1 MFLLLPFLLG
11 IAVGAL
17 YCAPVGP
24 VNLEIVR
31 RGLAV
36 GFLAAFLVALGAVIG
51 DSFWAAVGI
60 LGSGLLMESLPLR
73 VAIGF
78 IGVLILLFLAWSA
91 YRASEQNP
99 DYRLSDPPR
108 KRVGFAVGAAL
119 SMANPFAVFFWLWL
133 AASGAMA
140 SVGVDSSHHIA
151 RVWFFIGLVAG
162 AILYGL
168 VLSGVV
174 AWSRRF
180 ISARL
185 MRKINIGAAIGL
197 LALAVVMTFRVL
209 RLVRRL

>member
-11 IAVGAL
+11 IAVGVL

-31 RGLAV
+31 RGLTV

-60 LGSGLLMESLPLR
+60 LGSGLLMGSIPLR
-73 VAIGF
+73 VVIGF
-78 IGVLILLFLAWSA
+78 IGVFILLFLAWSA
-91 YRASEQNP
+91 YRAGAQNP
-99 DYRLSDPPR
+99 DYHLMDPPR
-108 KRVGFAVGAAL
+108 KRIGFALGVAL

-140 SVGVDSSHHIA
+140 SVGVDSGHHVA
-151 RVWFFIGLVAG
+151 RVWFFVGLVAG
-162 AILYGL
+162 AILYGGAL
-168 VLSGVV
+168 AAIV

-180 ISARL
+180 ISPRL
-185 MRKINIGAAIGL
+185 MRRINVGAAIGL

-209 RLVRRL
+209 RLLRKM

>member
-11 IAVGAL
+11 IAVGVL

-31 RGLAV
+31 RGLTV

-60 LGSGLLMESLPLR
+60 LGSGLLMGSLLLR
-73 VAIGF
+73 VVIGF
-78 IGVLILLFLAWSA
+78 IGVLILLLLSWSA
-91 YRASEQNP
+91 YRAGAQNT
-99 DYRLSDPPR
+99 DYHLTDPPR
-108 KRVGFAVGAAL
+108 KRTGFVLGVAL

-140 SVGVDSSHHIA
+140 SVGVDISHHVA

-162 AILYGL
+162 AVIYGL
-168 VLSGVV
+168 ILSAIV

-180 ISARL
+180 ISPRT
-185 MRKINIGAAIGL
+185 MRRINVGAAIGL
-197 LALAVVMTFRVL
+197 LALAAVMTFRLL
-209 RLVRRL
+209 RLIRTM

>member
-31 RGLAV
+31 RGLTI
-36 GFLAAFLVALGAVIG
+36 GFVAAFLVALGSVIG

-60 LGSGLLMESLPLR
+60 LGSTLLMESIPLR

-78 IGVLILLFLAWSA
+78 VGVAILLYLAWSA
-91 YRASEQNP
+91 YRTAGQDP
-99 DYRLSDPPR
+99 DLHLSDPPR
-108 KRVGFAVGAAL
+108 RRMGFLVGAAL

-133 AASGAMA
+133 AASGAMS
-140 SVGVDSSHHIA
+140 SVGVDPSHHVA
-151 RVWFFIGLVAG
+151 RVWFFVGLVAG

-168 VLSGVV
+168 ALSAVV

-180 ISARL
+180 LSAHL
-185 MRKINIGAAIGL
+185 LRKINVGAAIGL

-209 RLVRRL
+209 RLLQRM

>member
-1 MFLLLPFLLG
+1 MFQVLPFLLG
-11 IAVGAL
+11 IAVGVL

-31 RGLAV
+31 RGLTV

-78 IGVLILLFLAWSA
+78 IGVLILLFLSWSA
-91 YRASEQNP
+91 FRASAANP
-99 DYRLSDPPR
+99 DYHLSDPPGTR
-108 KRVGFAVGAAL
+108 IGFAVGVAL

-140 SVGVDSSHHIA
+140 SAGVDSTHHVA
-151 RVWFFIGLVAG
+151 RVWFFVGLVAG

-168 VLSGVV
+168 ALSGLV

-185 MRKINIGAAIGL
+185 MRRINVGAAVGL
-197 LALAVVMTFRVL
+197 LALAVVMTFRIL
-209 RLVRRL
+209 RLVRRM

>member
-31 RGLAV
+31 RGLTI

-73 VAIGF
+73 VVIGF
-78 IGVLILLFLAWSA
+78 IGVLILLFLSWSA
-91 YRASEQNP
+91 FRASARNP

-108 KRVGFAVGAAL
+108 KRVGFAVGVAL

-151 RVWFFIGLVAG
+151 RVWFFTGLVAG

-168 VLSGVV
+168 ALSGIV

-180 ISARL
+180 ISAHL
-185 MRKINIGAAIGL
+185 MRKINIGAAVGL
-197 LALAVVMTFRVL
+197 LALAVVMTFRIL
-209 RLVRRL
+209 RLVRRM

>member
-11 IAVGAL
+11 IAVGVL

-31 RGLAV
+31 RGLTI
-36 GFLAAFLVALGAVIG
+36 GFLAAFLVALGSVIG

-73 VAIGF
+73 VVIGF
-78 IGVLILLFLAWSA
+78 IGVLILLYLAWSA
-91 YRASEQNP
+91 YHASTLNP
-99 DYRLSDPPR
+99 DYHLTDPPR
-108 KRVGFAVGAAL
+108 KRVGFAVGVAL

-140 SVGVDSSHHIA
+140 SVGVDSSHHVA
-151 RVWFFIGLVAG
+151 RVWFFIGLVTG
-162 AILYGL
+162 AIVYGL
-168 VLSGVV
+168 VLSGIV

-180 ISARL
+180 ISAQL
-185 MRKINIGAAIGL
+185 MRKINIGAALGL
-197 LALAVVMTFRVL
+197 LILAVVMTFRIL
-209 RLVRRL
+209 RLVKQM

>member
-31 RGLAV
+31 RGLTI
-36 GFLAAFLVALGAVIG
+36 GFLAAFLVALGSVIG

-60 LGSGLLMESLPLR
+60 LGSTLLMESIPLR

-78 IGVLILLFLAWSA
+78 VGVGILLFLAWSA
-91 YRASEQNP
+91 YRTAGLDP
-99 DYRLSDPPR
+99 DLHLTDPPR
-108 KRVGFAVGAAL
+108 RRVGFLLGVAL

-133 AASGAMA
+133 AASGAMT
-140 SVGVDSSHHIA
+140 SVGVDSTHHVA
-151 RVWFFIGLVAG
+151 RVWFFAGLVAG
-162 AILYGL
+162 AVLYGL
-168 VLSGVV
+168 ALSGVV

-180 ISARL
+180 LSAHLLR
-185 MRKINIGAAIGL
+185 RINIGAAIGL

-209 RLVRRL
+209 RLLRRM

>member
-31 RGLAV
+31 RGLTI
-36 GFLAAFLVALGAVIG
+36 GFLAAFLVALGSVIG

-73 VAIGF
+73 VVIGF
-78 IGVLILLFLAWSA
+78 TGVLILLFLSWSA
-91 YRASEQNP
+91 FRASAQNP
-99 DYRLSDPPR
+99 DYHLSDPPR
-108 KRVGFAVGAAL
+108 KRVGFAVGVAL

-151 RVWFFIGLVAG
+151 RVWFFTGLVAG

-168 VLSGVV
+168 ALSGIV

-180 ISARL
+180 MSAQML
-185 MRKINIGAAIGL
+185 RKINIGAAIGL

-209 RLVRRL
+209 RLVRRM

>member
-17 YCAPVGP
+17 YCAPAGP
-24 VNLEIVR
+24 VTVEIVR

-51 DSFWAAVGI
+51 DAFWAAVGI
-60 LGSGLLMESLPLR
+60 LGSTLFSESLPLR
-73 VAIGF
+73 VAVGF

-91 YRASEQNP
+91 YRTSRRDP
-99 DYRLSDPPR
+99 DLHLTEPPR
-108 KRVGFAVGAAL
+108 HRTGFAVGVAL

-140 SVGVDSSHHIA
+140 SVGVDPSHHVA
-151 RVWFFIGLVAG
+151 RVWFFTGLVAG

-168 VLSGVV
+168 ALSGFV

-180 ISARL
+180 ISAHL
-185 MRKINIGAAIGL
+185 MRKINFGAAVGL
-197 LALAVVMTFRVL
+197 LALAVVMTVRVL
-209 RLVRRL
+209 RLLKHL

>member
-31 RGLAV
+31 RGLTV

-60 LGSGLLMESLPLR
+60 LGSGLLMESIPLR
-73 VAIGF
+73 VIIGF
-78 IGVLILLFLAWSA
+78 TGVLILLFLSWSA
-91 YRASEQNP
+91 FRASAENP
-99 DYRLSDPPR
+99 DYHLTDPPR
-108 KRVGFAVGAAL
+108 KRVGFAVGVAL

-140 SVGVDSSHHIA
+140 SVGVDSTHHIA
-151 RVWFFIGLVAG
+151 RMWFFTGLVAG

-168 VLSGVV
+168 ALSGIV

-180 ISARL
+180 ISAHL

-209 RLVRRL
+209 RLVRRM

>member
-31 RGLAV
+31 RGLTI
-36 GFLAAFLVALGAVIG
+36 GFLAAFLVALGSVIG
-51 DSFWAAVGI
+51 DAFWAAAGI
-60 LGSGLLMESLPLR
+60 LGSGLLMGSLPLR

-78 IGVLILLFLAWSA
+78 VGVGILLFLAWSA
-91 YRASEQNP
+91 YRASAQNP
-99 DYRLSDPPR
+99 DYHLTDTPR
-108 KRVGFAVGAAL
+108 KRVGFAVGVAL

-140 SVGVDSSHHIA
+140 SVGVDKAHHVA
-151 RVWFFIGLVAG
+151 RVWFFTGLVTG

-168 VLSGVV
+168 VLSAIV

-180 ISARL
+180 ISAQL

-197 LALAVVMTFRVL
+197 LALAVVMTLRIL
-209 RLVRRL
+209 RLVRTM

>member
-31 RGLAV
+31 RGLTV
-36 GFLAAFLVALGAVIG
+36 GFLAAFLVALGSVIG

-73 VAIGF
+73 VVIGF
-78 IGVLILLFLAWSA
+78 IGVLILLFLSWSA
-91 YRASEQNP
+91 FRASAQNP

-108 KRVGFAVGAAL
+108 KRVGFAVGVAL

-140 SVGVDSSHHIA
+140 SVGVDSSHHVA

-168 VLSGVV
+168 ALSGIV

-180 ISARL
+180 ISAHL

-197 LALAVVMTFRVL
+197 LALAVVMTVRIL
-209 RLVRRL
+209 RLVRRM

>member
-31 RGLAV
+31 RGLTI
-36 GFLAAFLVALGAVIG
+36 GFLAAFLVALGSVIG

-78 IGVLILLFLAWSA
+78 TGVLILLFLSWSA
-91 YRASEQNP
+91 FRASAQNP
-99 DYRLSDPPR
+99 DYHLSDPPR
-108 KRVGFAVGAAL
+108 KRVGFAVGVAL

-140 SVGVDSSHHIA
+140 SVGVDRSHHIA
-151 RVWFFIGLVAG
+151 RVWFFTGLVAG

-168 VLSGVV
+168 ALSGIV

-180 ISARL
+180 MSAQML
-185 MRKINIGAAIGL
+185 RKINIGAAIGL

-209 RLVRRL
+209 RLVRRM

>member
-31 RGLAV
+31 RGLTI
-36 GFLAAFLVALGAVIG
+36 GFVAAFLVALGSVIG

-60 LGSGLLMESLPLR
+60 LGSTLLMESIPLR

-78 IGVLILLFLAWSA
+78 VGVGILLYLAWSA
-91 YRASEQNP
+91 YHTAAHDP
-99 DYRLSDPPR
+99 DLHLSDPPR
-108 KRVGFAVGAAL
+108 RRVGFLVGAAL

-133 AASGAMA
+133 AASGAM
-140 SVGVDSSHHIA
+140 STVGVDPSHHVA
-151 RVWFFIGLVAG
+151 RVWFFVGLVAG

-168 VLSGVV
+168 ALSAIV

-180 ISARL
+180 LSAHL
-185 MRKINIGAAIGL
+185 LRKINVGAAIGL

-209 RLVRRL
+209 RLLQRM

>member
-31 RGLAV
+31 RGLTV
-36 GFLAAFLVALGAVIG
+36 GFVAAFLVALGAVIG

-60 LGSGLLMESLPLR
+60 LGSGLLMESLPIR
-73 VAIGF
+73 VGIGF
-78 IGVLILLFLAWSA
+78 TGVLILLFLSWSA
-91 YRASEQNP
+91 FRASAQIP

-108 KRVGFAVGAAL
+108 KRIGFIVGVAL

-140 SVGVDSSHHIA
+140 SAGVDSGHHIA
-151 RVWFFIGLVAG
+151 RVWFFTGLVAG

-168 VLSGVV
+168 ALSGVV

-180 ISARL
+180 ISAHV
-185 MRKINIGAAIGL
+185 MRKINVGAAIGL
-197 LALAVVMTFRVL
+197 LALAVVMTFRIF
-209 RLVRRL
+209 RLVRRM

>member
-31 RGLAV
+31 RGLTI
-36 GFLAAFLVALGAVIG
+36 GFLAAFLVALGSVIG
-51 DSFWAAVGI
+51 DAFWAAAGI
-60 LGSGLLMESLPLR
+60 LGSGLLMGSLPLR

-78 IGVLILLFLAWSA
+78 VGVGILLFLAWSA
-91 YRASEQNP
+91 YRASAQNP
-99 DYRLSDPPR
+99 DYHLTDPPR
-108 KRVGFAVGAAL
+108 KRVGFAVGVAL

-140 SVGVDSSHHIA
+140 SVGVDKAHHVA
-151 RVWFFIGLVAG
+151 RVWFFTGLVTG

-168 VLSGVV
+168 VLSAIV

-180 ISARL
+180 ISAQL

-197 LALAVVMTFRVL
+197 LALAVVMTLRIL
-209 RLVRRL
+209 RLVRTM

>member
-31 RGLAV
+31 RGLTI

-51 DSFWAAVGI
+51 DSFWAAAGI
-60 LGSGLLMESLPLR
+60 LGSSLLMESLPLR
-73 VAIGF
+73 AGIGF
-78 IGVLILLFLAWSA
+78 IGVLILVFLAYSA
-91 YRASEQNP
+91 YRTSALDP
-99 DYRLSDPPR
+99 DLHLSDPPR
-108 KRVGFAVGAAL
+108 KRIGFVVGVAL

-133 AASGAMA
+133 AASGAMT
-140 SVGVDSSHHIA
+140 SVGVDSSHHVA
-151 RVWFFIGLVAG
+151 RVWFFIGLVSG

-168 VLSGVV
+168 ALSGVV

-180 ISARL
+180 VSAHL
-185 MRKINIGAAIGL
+185 LRKINLGAAVGL
-197 LALAVVMTFRVL
+197 FALAVVMSVRVL
-209 RLVRRL
+209 RLLRHL

>member
-11 IAVGAL
+11 VAVGAL
-17 YCAPVGP
+17 YCAPAGP
-24 VNLEIVR
+24 VTVEIVR
-31 RGLAV
+31 RGLSV

-60 LGSGLLMESLPLR
+60 LGSSLLTESLVLR
-73 VAIGF
+73 II
-78 IGVLILLFLAWSA
+78 IGVIGVMILLFLGWSA
-91 YRASEQNP
+91 YRASRKDP
-99 DYRLSDPPR
+99 DFDLSGPPR
-108 KRVGFAVGAAL
+108 KRTGFAVGVAL

-140 SVGVDSSHHIA
+140 SVGVDASHHVA

-168 VLSGVV
+168 GLAGVV

-180 ISARL
+180 VSAHL
-185 MRKINIGAAIGL
+185 MRKINFGAAMGL
-197 LALAVVMTFRVL
+197 FALAVVMTIRLL
-209 RLVRRL
+209 RLLRKM

>member
-31 RGLAV
+31 RGLTT
-36 GFLAAFLVALGAVIG
+36 GFLAAFLVALGSVIG

-60 LGSGLLMESLPLR
+60 LGSTLLMESIPLR

-78 IGVLILLFLAWSA
+78 VGVAILLFLAWSA
-91 YRASEQNP
+91 YRTAGLDP
-99 DYRLSDPPR
+99 DLHLGDPPR
-108 KRVGFAVGAAL
+108 RRMGFLVGVAL

-133 AASGAMA
+133 AASGAMT
-140 SVGVDSSHHIA
+140 SVGVDSTHHVA
-151 RVWFFIGLVAG
+151 RVWFFVGLVAG

-168 VLSGVV
+168 ALSGVV

-180 ISARL
+180 LSAHLLR
-185 MRKINIGAAIGL
+185 RINIGAAIGL

-209 RLVRRL
+209 RLLPRM